1 MEGNYGDLDIE
12 LASGRRCRL
21 GDLCAEG
28 PLALV
33 FLRHLGCI
41 FCREH
46 VGRLA
51 AEAPHERIHLVA
63 MADPDLAREF
73 LRRYPTP
80 HAMICD
86 PDRRLFGAFG
96 LERGS
101 LGQLLGP
108 KVWARG
114 AKALAA
120 GYRQGRTVGDPAQ
133 LPGAF
138 VLDGNARVVWSHLAK
153 HAADTV
159 EPSVLAAMLRA
170 QSTSPTPS

>member
-1 MEGNYGDLDIE
+1 MEGAFEHLDIE
-12 LASGRRCRL
+12 LTSGRRCKL

-51 AEAPHERIHLVA
+51 AEAPHDRIYLVA
-63 MADPDLAREF
+63 MADAETGRQF
-73 LRRYPTP
+73 LRGHPTP

-86 PDRRLFGAFG
+86 PERHLFQAFG
-96 LERGS
+96 LERGT

-114 AKALAA
+114 AKAFAA
-120 GYRQGRTVGDPAQ
+120 GYRQGRPLGDPAQ
-133 LPGAF
+133 LPGSF
-138 VLDGNARVVWSHLAK
+138 VLDQNARIVWSHLAK
-153 HAADTV
+153 HAADTT
-159 EPSVLAAMLRA
+159 EPSVLSAMLRA
-170 QSTSPTPS
+170 QSASASKP

>member
-1 MEGNYGDLDIE
+1 MEGTFGDLDIE
-12 LASGRRCRL
+12 LASGRRCKL

-51 AEAPHERIHLVA
+51 REAPHDRIHLVA

-73 LRRYPTP
+73 LRRHPTP
-80 HAMICD
+80 HSMVCD
-86 PDRRLFGAFG
+86 PQRRLFEAFG
-96 LERGS
+96 LERGT
-101 LGQLLGP
+101 LGQLAGP

-114 AKALAA
+114 AKAFAA
-120 GYRQGRTVGDPAQ
+120 GYRQGRTLGDPAQ

-138 VLDGNARVVWSHLAK
+138 ILDGSGRVVWSHLAK
-153 HAADTV
+153 HAGDTA
-159 EPSVLAAMLRA
+159 EPSVLSAMLRA
-170 QSTSPTPS
+170 QSASPSPS